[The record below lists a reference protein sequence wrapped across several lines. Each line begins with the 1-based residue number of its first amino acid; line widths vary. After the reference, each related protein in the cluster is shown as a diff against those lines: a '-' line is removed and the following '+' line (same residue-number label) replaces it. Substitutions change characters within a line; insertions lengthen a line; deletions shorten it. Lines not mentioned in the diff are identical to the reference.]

1 MQKKDLKT
9 DIAGAYCYKGFRRSL
24 CHGWASGPTPFISRY
39 VLGIEIIGS
48 GCKKVRVNPCLGGLK
63 RIEGAYPTP
72 YGNIEIY
79 AENKNG
85 AIIKKINAPE
95 EIEII

>member
-1 MQKKDLKT
+1 MFK
-9 DIAGAYCYKGFRRSL
+9 YKGFRRSL

-39 VLGIEIIGS
+39 VLGVEIKES
-48 GCKKVRVNPCLGGLK
+48 GCKKVKVSPNLGGLK
-63 RIEGAYPTP
+63 WIEGAYPTP
-72 YGNIEIY
+72 YGNIEVF

-85 AIIKKINAPE
+85 VVLKKINVPK